1 MKLLAA
7 NNINIEGA
15 LEGTNFA
22 QAGGY
27 TIPNIITTGINLLL
41 IAAGVGAFIF
51 LLWGALDWI
60 LSGGAKEG
68 AENARKKITGS
79 IVGLAIVFS
88 VYVLQS
94 IVGIVFLGDGN
105 AIFNFKIPTLE
116 KISVPP
122 APILPDRPAIPV
134 NSRTTP
140 VNSRTTTECPSI
152 SGSSKAFAGD
162 YSFGPAG
169 SATVCYVCLG
179 ANIGCGSGNPKGFK
193 YPYWCPVSALG
204 EPESKCK

>member
-79 IVGLAIVFS
+79 IVGLSIVFS

-116 KISVPP
+116 KIAVPP
-122 APILPDRPAIPV
+122 APVLPRRRRRLGVSQSQVIPCPAGYTASPTASPPMERRSRATSPRP
-134 NSRTTP
+134 TP
-140 VNSRTTTECPSI
+140 TTT
-152 SGSSKAFAGD
+152 
-162 YSFGPAG
+162 
-169 SATVCYVCLG
+169 SAT
-179 ANIGCGSGNPKGFK
+179 
-193 YPYWCPVSALG
+193 WSA
-204 EPESKCK
+204 PRMPCRAQPSPRCISTASCTSFPRSPACART